1 MQIMETTPDKISPSA
16 SSDSKADTKPRVLI
30 IDDSRLVRVSI
41 KKVLM
46 QEFDILEAVDGEDGW
61 DKLVG
66 DPQVQVVI
74 TDQGMP
80 KLDGFDLIKRIR
92 ADNTAR
98 INEIPIMMVTGA
110 EKEHTHLREK
120 ALNLGATDFITKPFD
135 KTQLLARAR
144 SHVKLDQ
151 TKRSLG
157 QTEVALNKQSAT
169 DSLTG
174 AHNERYFKQRGEQA
188 ISFANRHSQE
198 LSLFNIE
205 IDKFEEIKST
215 YGQDTANQILIWV
228 ADIIKDTLRKEDTLA
243 RSERA
248 RFAVLIP
255 TAGRMEAAVL
265 CERIRKRIAETEYN
279 KTVISLKLTVSI
291 GLSTLGRDRTSN
303 INEFYGF
310 ANNRLNYALQS
321 GGNRV
326 VATDQKAAPQQPKPK
341 KKLLSLDSVMKVLRG
356 GKSELLFPHLNDI
369 ASNIM
374 PLIELCNKKLNW
386 ELDAEIERIKN
397 KIKD

>member
-1 MQIMETTPDKISPSA
+1 MQIMETTPDTITAAATSSA
-16 SSDSKADTKPRVLI
+16 EIKPRVLI

-46 QEFDILEAVDGEDGW
+46 EEFDILEAVDGEDGW
-61 DKLVG
+61 DKLVQ

-92 ADNTAR
+92 ANDTAR

-144 SHVKLDQ
+144 SHAKLDQ

-157 QTEVALNKQSAT
+157 ETEDALSEQSAT
-169 DSLTG
+169 DTLTG
-174 AHNERYFKQRGEQA
+174 LHNQRYFKQRGEQA
-188 ISFANRHSQE
+188 ISFANRHTQE
-198 LSLFNIE
+198 LSLFTIE
-205 IDKFEEIKST
+205 VDKFEEITPT
-215 YGQDTANQILIWV
+215 YGQETANQIVIWV

-243 RSERA
+243 RIDRSRYA
-248 RFAVLIP
+248 ILIP

-291 GLSTLGRDRTSN
+291 GLSTLGRDRSKN
-303 INEFYGF
+303 INEFCGF
-310 ANNRLNYALQS
+310 AENRLNYALQS

-326 VATDQKAAPQQPKPK
+326 VASDQKAAPLQPPAK
-341 KKLLSLDSVMKVLRG
+341 KKLLSLDSVMKVFRS
-356 GKSELLFPHLNDI
+356 GKVELLYPHLNDI
-369 ASNIM
+369 AGNLI
-374 PLIELCNKKLNW
+374 PLLELCNKKLNW
-386 ELDAEIERIKN
+386 GLDVEIERIKN
-397 KIKD
+397 KIQH